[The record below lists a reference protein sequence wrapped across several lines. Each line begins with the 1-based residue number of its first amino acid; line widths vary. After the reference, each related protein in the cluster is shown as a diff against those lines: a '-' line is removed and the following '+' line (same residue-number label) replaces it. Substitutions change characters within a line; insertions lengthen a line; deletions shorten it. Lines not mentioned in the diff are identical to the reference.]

1 MNETNKIQ
9 SLVKYYCIPSEETS
23 RKILKEL
30 IEDLVI
36 DIYEKKSCNRDIN
49 YVLLTENGQEVVHI
63 SQIYFST
70 QELLLTPTE
79 TLEKN
84 YLHYRYLID

>member
-1 MNETNKIQ
+1 MKNISRKEEFLDKLIDLWGMNETSQIQ
-9 SLVKYYCIPSEETS
+9 SLVKYYCIPSEDTS

-49 YVLLTENGQEVVHI
+49 YVLLT
-63 SQIYFST
+63 
-70 QELLLTPTE
+70 
-79 TLEKN
+79 
-84 YLHYRYLID
+84 